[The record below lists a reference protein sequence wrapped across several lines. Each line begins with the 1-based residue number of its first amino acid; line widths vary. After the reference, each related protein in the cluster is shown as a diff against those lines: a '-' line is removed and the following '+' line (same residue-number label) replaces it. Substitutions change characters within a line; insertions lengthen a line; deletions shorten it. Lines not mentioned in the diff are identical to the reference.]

1 LFPAVKRIALI
12 LIAFSGIAFAARGDD
27 RARAEGAIS
36 RLKLDPAHARL
47 AHEPMTQAER
57 ALRRADEARAAS
69 DTKHPP
75 QLESLAREWAEA
87 GVDLVRAAEA
97 EKKLNDVQKQI
108 ADVETKTTRARAL
121 LEESIARRGR
131 AQAKLDELEPK
142 KPSPAPEPTKPAPAT
157 KPPPPPVVP
166 APVVPPPAPGGKKP

>member
-1 LFPAVKRIALI
+1 MI
-12 LIAFSGIAFAARGDD
+12 LVAFSGIAFAARGDD

-47 AHEPMTQAER
+47 AHEPLTQAER

-69 DTKHPP
+69 DPTHPP
-75 QLESLAREWAEA
+75 QLETLAREWAEA

-142 KPSPAPEPTKPAPAT
+142 KAATPEPPKPPTPPAPAT
-157 KPPPPPVVP
+157 
-166 APVVPPPAPGGKKP
+166 GGKKP